1 MSRFESREKMKN
13 SSSFPG
19 NDSTRKP
26 SMMKRN
32 TSLSAPSSGSSL
44 QTLWETGD
52 ETDSGKVCPLNGII
66 YLEHDLQSYETK
78 RTESAIVTIILQ

>member
-19 NDSTRKP
+19 NDSARKP
-26 SMMKRN
+26 SAMKRN

-52 ETDSGKVCPLNGII
+52 ESDSGKVCPLNCIV

-78 RTESAIVTIILQ
+78 RTGNAIVTIILQ